1 MECAVITRRALHC
14 AIISLRAN
22 DDSASNCTSGYL
34 LPCPRA
40 FSSSIRVIG
49 SRYTTGRPSRTVNKL
64 MGDPRNVAHAKKVSQ
79 EKHHKDKH
87 APRPGSAPSQ
97 RSKDVPT
104 DKKSA
109 SVAET
114 PAKSEVA
121 KPTQPVEPTQLEK
134 SLAVL
139 SKLKELEF
147 HSRANIEKLAEL
159 SLTIEEEL
167 KQKAFAEA
175 IGAVYG
181 AQDAFQSKILELI
194 GAYEAECTRLSG
206 SA

>member
-1 MECAVITRRALHC
+1 
-14 AIISLRAN
+14 
-22 DDSASNCTSGYL
+22 
-34 LPCPRA
+34 
-40 FSSSIRVIG
+40 
-49 SRYTTGRPSRTVNKL
+49 

-79 EKHHKDKH
+79 EKHHKEKH
-87 APRPGSAPSQ
+87 ASKDAAAPSQ
-97 RSKDVPT
+97 PRKGVPP

-109 SVAET
+109 PVAES
-114 PAKSEVA
+114 PDKSEAV
-121 KPTQPVEPTQLEK
+121 KPAQAVEPTQLEK
-134 SLAVL
+134 SLVVL

-167 KQKAFAEA
+167 KQKAFADA

-181 AQDAFQSKILELI
+181 AQDAFQSKILQLI
-194 GAYEAECTRLSG
+194 GDYETECTRLSG

>member
-1 MECAVITRRALHC
+1 
-14 AIISLRAN
+14 
-22 DDSASNCTSGYL
+22 
-34 LPCPRA
+34 
-40 FSSSIRVIG
+40 
-49 SRYTTGRPSRTVNKL
+49 

-87 APRPGSAPSQ
+87 APKAGSVSSQ
-97 RSKDVPT
+97 RAKN
-104 DKKSA
+104 A
-109 SVAET
+109 QAEMKAAT
-114 PAKSEVA
+114 ESTAPNAEA
-121 KPTQPVEPTQLEK
+121 PKPTQPVEPARLER
-134 SLAVL
+134 SLGVL

-167 KQKAFAEA
+167 KQKAFVEA

-181 AQDAFQSKILELI
+181 AQDAFQSKILKLI
-194 GAYEAECTRLSG
+194 EDYEAECARLSG

>member
-1 MECAVITRRALHC
+1 LHEDT
-14 AIISLRAN
+14 AA
-22 DDSASNCTSGYL
+22 
-34 LPCPRA
+34 
-40 FSSSIRVIG
+40 
-49 SRYTTGRPSRTVNKL
+49 GRLKPVYRL

-87 APRPGSAPSQ
+87 APKAGPASSQSAKNVQP
-97 RSKDVPT
+97 
-104 DKKSA
+104 DKKPA
-109 SVAET
+109 AVAGS
-114 PAKSEVA
+114 PAKSEGA
-121 KPTQPVEPTQLEK
+121 KPTRPVEPTQLEK
-134 SLAVL
+134 SLVVL

-167 KQKAFAEA
+167 KQKAFVEA

-194 GAYEAECTRLSG
+194 GAYETECTRLSG

>member
-1 MECAVITRRALHC
+1 
-14 AIISLRAN
+14 
-22 DDSASNCTSGYL
+22 
-34 LPCPRA
+34 
-40 FSSSIRVIG
+40 
-49 SRYTTGRPSRTVNKL
+49 

-79 EKHHKDKH
+79 EEKHHKDKH
-87 APRPGSAPSQ
+87 TPKAGPASSQ
-97 RSKDVPT
+97 HTKNIQP
-104 DKKSA
+104 DKKPA
-109 SVAET
+109 SVAKS
-114 PAKSEVA
+114 PLKSEVA

-134 SLAVL
+134 SLVVL

-167 KQKAFAEA
+167 KQKAFVEA

-181 AQDAFQSKILELI
+181 AQDAFQSKIVELI
-194 GAYEAECTRLSG
+194 GAYETECTRLSG